1 MAIQINGVD
10 LDMQPSEHGWKTP
23 SPLGNN
29 GNGTP
34 IYPALFEYELIF
46 NLESAAD
53 FNDLMGYVNLIS
65 TTGSIVAG
73 LPEWGAATY
82 ANKNYS
88 GCFLQQPEFQ
98 GYFEEHHQEVRVRII
113 GIRV

>member
-1 MAIQINGVD
+1 MIGFNGVD
-10 LDMQPSEHGWKTP
+10 LDMQPSDHHWVTP
-23 SPLGNN
+23 SPLGYN

-34 IYPALFEYELIF
+34 IYPALWEYELIF

-65 TTGSIVAG
+65 TTGTVTAS
-73 LPEWGAATY
+73 LPERGATTY
-82 ANKNYS
+82 TYKNYS
-88 GCFLQQPEFQ
+88 GCHLTQPEMQ
-98 GYFEEHHQEVRVRII
+98 NYFEEYSQEVRLLIT